1 MKKSSKSSKRLQK
14 HQRQKENNPYK
25 EILAAYASNDVND
38 GREASN
44 DELIMIVTTLK
55 DAMENFELDMVDD
68 ALKELQG
75 CRLPERIYEK
85 VQELDDLVADVAMED
100 VIRVAEEIIVI
111 LSGSV
116 SLDGEVTNGRE

>member
-1 MKKSSKSSKRLQK
+1 MFMLL
-14 HQRQKENNPYK
+14 
-25 EILAAYASNDVND
+25 LAAFGGSVL
-38 GREASN
+38 
-44 DELIMIVTTLK
+44 LIMIVTTLK